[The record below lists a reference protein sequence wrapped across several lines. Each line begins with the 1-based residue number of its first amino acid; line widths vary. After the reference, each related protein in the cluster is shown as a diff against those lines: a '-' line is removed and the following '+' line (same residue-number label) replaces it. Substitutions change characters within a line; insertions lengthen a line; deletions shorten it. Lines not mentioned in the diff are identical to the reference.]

1 VQFITHGHFPICH
14 PYKPGLQNGKI
25 SFAEKEFPHAPATRS
40 LVAFGQCHSWAR
52 DWLKAEP
59 IYVFV
64 IDEQLA
70 DAEKSI
76 EGECFISV
84 S

>member
-1 VQFITHGHFPICH
+1 MFNLAIDSKLRGCDLVR
-14 PYKPGLQNGKI
+14 LKI
-25 SFAEKEFPHAPATRS
+25 DDVRS